1 MVSEECHGSCNAP
14 CLRGCGCMQQEPLFP
29 YIHATITYLPDQPHS
44 LHLINHPKICLSPSA
59 FSSATN
65 STHSDTHS
73 TAPTN
78 NVYTRIRNLCLKPPP
93 LFPSPSSPWP
103 QLYTKTEKPEPG
115 SGGQAGNKT
124 TRGRGVSRMFGIP
137 AGGYVGGGER
147 ERDTHREREGKR
159 GVKLHREVKKHAAS
173 NTNVRTRIDLI
184 W

>member
-1 MVSEECHGSCNAP
+1 MPRIVQRALSARLRLHAARAALSIHSCNDYVPARP
-14 CLRGCGCMQQEPLFP
+14 TSQSTSNQSPQNMSVSLRLLLCHQQHTLRHTLDRTNKQCIYKNQES
-29 YIHATITYLPDQPHS
+29 LPQ
-44 LHLINHPKICLSPSA
+44 
-59 FSSATN
+59 T
-65 STHSDTHS
+65 
-73 TAPTN
+73 
-78 NVYTRIRNLCLKPPP
+78 PPP

>member
-93 LFPSPSSPWP
+93 PLPFSFVALAPT
-103 QLYTKTEKPEPG
+103 LHEDRE
-115 SGGQAGNKT
+115 AGA
-124 TRGRGVSRMFGIP
+124 RVGR
-137 AGGYVGGGER
+137 AGG
-147 ERDTHREREGKR
+147 
-159 GVKLHREVKKHAAS
+159 
-173 NTNVRTRIDLI
+173 
-184 W
+184 